1 MPLLR
6 RRVVIGMAAAAADPA
21 RVVAQT
27 AAPVTIRAGM
37 TPQVGGVP
45 VICAQ
50 QSGLFRN
57 AGLDVVV
64 QKINSGAA
72 TAAALAGGGLDVGIL
87 NSVTVIEAN
96 AHGVGL
102 SILFPNRM
110 HVPGKPFDAAM
121 VTAAASSIR
130 SGRDLNGRTI
140 GCTAIKGAS
149 WLLCRAWMDA
159 NGGDSTTAKFVEVPF
174 SAIPVAL
181 ESGRIDAV

>member
-1 MPLLR
+1 
-6 RRVVIGMAAAAADPA
+6 
-21 RVVAQT
+21 
-27 AAPVTIRAGM
+27 M

>member
-6 RRVVIGMAAAAADPA
+6 RRVVIGMAAAAADPVWW
-21 RVVAQT
+21 RRPQRGNDSRGND
-27 AAPVTIRAGM
+27 AAGR
-37 TPQVGGVP
+37 GVP

-140 GCTAIKGAS
+140 GCTAIKDAS

>member
-6 RRVVIGMAAAAADPA
+6 RRVVIGMAAAAADPVWW
-21 RVVAQT
+21 RRPQRGNDSRGND
-27 AAPVTIRAGM
+27 AAGRGRAGHLR
-37 TPQVGGVP
+37 TAVRAFPECRP
-45 VICAQ
+45 RR
-50 QSGLFRN
+50 L
-57 AGLDVVV
+57 V

-140 GCTAIKGAS
+140 GCTAIKDAS